1 MKTKFKLGGI
11 LAIIAAIIGI
21 ICHYALF
28 FQFYQAGMHAEAAEP
43 GCEILLEWVH
53 PLLANMGLLAAALF
67 IVSAYGFFTQRR
79 WAFSLS
85 VFGLILTLLGSFFVN
100 IPFMAACLP
109 PVYFALFFPYTII
122 YFLMVVLVQRLSWSR
137 TLLALLTGICY
148 ILCWMNGIASTSR
161 IITIGADL
169 FTLVQKLH
177 FVAMVGMAVVTAGIL
192 LKPREWQRVLGLT
205 AGVTELI
212 VGIPLGIVT
221 TQELGRFSLFSLAP
235 IISLALVIIFV
246 WPGVWKKWTGGE
258 EKAE

>member
-1 MKTKFKLGGI
+1 
-11 LAIIAAIIGI
+11 
-21 ICHYALF
+21 
-28 FQFYQAGMHAEAAEP
+28 
-43 GCEILLEWVH
+43 
-53 PLLANMGLLAAALF
+53 LF

-100 IPFMAACLP
+100 IPFMAAGLP

-122 YFLMVVLVQRLSWSR
+122 YFLMMVLVQRLSWSR

-192 LKPREWQRVLGLT
+192 LKPREWQRVLGLS

-235 IISLALVIIFV
+235 ILSLVLVIIFV